1 MPNEAVEQAT
11 GGSAWQVKQ
20 VYTMAAICLLVGL
33 AIGYLFRGSQ
43 SPALPAPGVGGGQP
57 PAVTGAMGD
66 RQMPSL
72 EQMKQ
77 MADKKAA
84 PLLEKLKSDP
94 NNSDLLVQV
103 GNLYK
108 ATHQFKDA
116 ISYYGQAL
124 KADSKNVVARNE
136 MASCLYYTGDV
147 DGALIQLEQSLKDDP
162 KNADALFNLGA
173 IKLDA
178 KKDAKGALAAWRQLL
193 KSNPALDARKKAE
206 VEKAIAD
213 ASKS

>member
-1 MPNEAVEQAT
+1 MPNDAVDQAT

-20 VYTMAAICLLVGL
+20 VYTTAAVCLLVGL

-43 SPALPAPGVGGGQP
+43 SAAP
-57 PAVTGAMGD
+57 PASRASVTQPAATAPAMGG
-66 RQMPSL
+66 QMPSL

-84 PLLEKLKSDP
+84 PLLEKLKRDP
-94 NNSDLLVQV
+94 SNSGLLLQV
-103 GNLYK
+103 GNIYK

-116 ISYYGQAL
+116 ISYYDKAL
-124 KADSKNVVARNE
+124 KADSKNTGARNE
-136 MASCLYYTGDV
+136 MASCLYYTGDA
-147 DGALIQLEQSLKDDP
+147 DGALAQLEQSLKVDP
-162 KNADALFNLGA
+162 KNADAWFNLGV

-178 KKDAKGALAAWRQLL
+178 KKDAKGAVSAWQQLL
-193 KSNPALDARKKAE
+193 KSNPELDARKKAE
-206 VEKAIAD
+206 VQKAIAD

>member
-43 SPALPAPGVGGGQP
+43 SPALPAPGVGGAQP
-57 PAVTGAMGD
+57 PAMTGAMGD

-178 KKDAKGALAAWRQLL
+178 KKDAKGAVAAWRQLL